1 MRPEPVSGHQDLQQ
15 GILALLGSCRPAW
28 GDLLMRRYSP
38 LLLLVLAGCS
48 QTPQSSS
55 LPEPYIVFAEQ
66 DGYTLYESYQLVESQ
81 VQRLSSEGGE
91 LQLKEVKQVDP
102 VPDGRLYL
110 KDPEGKVKLLTTHE
124 NFGPAFFAESGAFSP
139 DMQTVYTVAV
149 KNQSQEGIY
158 AIDLKSL
165 NASLI
170 LSSSEMGF
178 ELIEGTILEAS
189 RSGELGFKAYQ
200 AQEVPIAREG
210 NPEGTPIRLQGD
222 SYTLELQG
230 NKAGNLRKG
239 QRRDLEPDYRIIQ
252 NLAGVKARDERDFYL
267 EMPFY
272 NELTGEVDI
281 SCGYNCEFHK
291 DVTTG
296 PAQYHDLYAVDF
308 NLPGNTDYN
317 EVMYASAAGAVYLAD
332 TCPAGMYGRKIVLKH
347 AMNYWTLYAH
357 LRSLDSS
364 ILPEGTDPDGTS
376 GCTDPA
382 PPVPNAELITVSSG
396 KPIGKVGCSGIP
408 GVTCNEATG
417 VINNVHLHFVVR
429 FGPDFNHADS
439 IRPLIMNGVG
449 PYMTSGRP
457 ILPVY
462 PKDDP
467 FRPGPVYPYG
477 DIPRPDGN
485 RPNDPD
491 PARPGPGDDWNGH
504 RAVVPCTPIVEFF
517 QDARTCEDGVSP
529 ADCNALINKA
539 VATPDWD
546 DRHYMR
552 IGSFYALR
560 ANCKLAALVIGKPN
574 YPPYPPELGFPID
587 PSDNKIGTWIEHQS
601 CQIYGEE
608 GKPPLIMR
616 PPSQCIPPE

>member
-210 NPEGTPIRLQGD
+210 NPEGTPFELTDQFY
-222 SYTLELQG
+222 SLELDG
-230 NKAGNLRKG
+230 ERTKMPIPLGPRPGAG
-239 QRRDLEPDYRIIQ
+239 LEPEYRFLSLEARYENLPFTLDPPYIGDGTEFQTTCAFKCGKHTGRDYYALDF
-252 NLAGVKARDERDFYL
+252 NSLLAGPDDDIGHAIVAAR
-267 EMPFY
+267 
-272 NELTGEVDI
+272 TGSVYKTATGA
-281 SCGYNCEFHK
+281 SGY
-291 DVTTG
+291 
-296 PAQYHDLYAVDF
+296 
-308 NLPGNTDYN
+308 GNY
-317 EVMYASAAGAVYLAD
+317 
-332 TCPAGMYGRKIVLKH
+332 IVLKH
-347 AMNYWTLYAH
+347 QQNYWTLYAH
-357 LRSLDSS
+357 LNSCDSS
-364 ILPEGTDPDGTS
+364 VLPPPAKPE
-376 GCTDPA
+376 DPA
-382 PPVPNAELITVSSG
+382 PTCGAEPAQDAR
-396 KPIGKVGCSGIP
+396 PIAVTAGQQIGTMGRTGLDCPTGEGRGC
-408 GVTCNEATG
+408 A
-417 VINNVHLHFVVR
+417 HLHFVVR
-429 FGPDFNHADS
+429 RGEDTWLTANAAPPVPMA
-439 IRPLIMNGVG
+439 MVG
-449 PYMTSGRP
+449 PYKEKGEP
-457 ILPVY
+457 ILPIFPRGEPGEQDDLVIY
-462 PKDDP
+462 P
-467 FRPGPVYPYG
+467 FGPVPNLTG
-477 DIPRPDGN
+477 DDHTSVPCLNAVDFTEVNP
-485 RPNDPD
+485 
-491 PARPGPGDDWNGH
+491 PGDELIKRYYMTLDH
-504 RAVVPCTPIVEFF
+504 F
-517 QDARTCEDGVSP
+517 QAMVRRCEVYE
-529 ADCNALINKA
+529 LIK
-539 VATPDWD
+539 
-546 DRHYMR
+546 DR
-552 IGSFYALR
+552 
-560 ANCKLAALVIGKPN
+560 KN
-574 YPPYPPELGFPID
+574 YPPYPPELAEQFNLPPDLNVPGV
-587 PSDNKIGTWIEHQS
+587 WIEQESCKHDLDPDQQFWHQT
-601 CQIYGEE
+601 CAQ
-608 GKPPLIMR
+608 
-616 PPSQCIPPE
+616 